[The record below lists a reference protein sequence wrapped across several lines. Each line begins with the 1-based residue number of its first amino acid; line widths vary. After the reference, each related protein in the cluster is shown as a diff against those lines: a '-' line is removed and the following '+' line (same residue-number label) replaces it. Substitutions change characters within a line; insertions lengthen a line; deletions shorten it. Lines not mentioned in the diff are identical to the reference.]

1 LAHGKPVTGDSD
13 SLVAKVREL
22 CMALPA
28 TTEKLSHG
36 EPTWFVGGKTFAT
49 VDNNHHNSGHIA
61 AWIKGAPGA
70 QETLVEAA
78 TERFFRPPY
87 VGHRGW
93 VGARLDVETVDW
105 DEIAGLLEEAWRMT
119 APKKVLAAW
128 VAERPPE

>member
-1 LAHGKPVTGDSD
+1 MSAKNPVHVTVSKVIAASPEVIYD
-13 SLVAKVREL
+13 LVADITQMPKYSPENT
-22 CMALPA
+22 A
-28 TTEKLSHG
+28 G
-36 EPTWFVGGKTFAT
+36 
-49 VDNNHHNSGHIA
+49 